1 MKPVLYFLA
10 VTFFLISGTLLA
22 QKRNCATMIYQK
34 KIVRENPELTKKRA
48 EIEIHT
54 QRRRFIQNSQ
64 RTTGN
69 ILFVPVVVHIVSN
82 SDVPAENISDAQI
95 QSQIDVIYKDFRGFN
110 SEFQN
115 IQDNIW
121 PQAADMQIEFYMAQI
136 DPDGNPT
143 NGITRKET
151 DVSSWGTTN
160 RIKRSADGGVDA
172 WDTTAYL
179 NFWIGN
185 IGSGVLGYASFPD
198 QAGSPN
204 DGIVM
209 SPEYF
214 GSSDYEVAAGESFYL
229 SAPFDKGRT
238 TTHEIGHYLNLFHLW
253 ENFDGDGCD
262 FDDLVEDTPN
272 TDAANFDCEIGHMSC
287 GTEDMVENYMDYSDD
302 ACMGLFTEGQK
313 NRMRAT
319 LETGGPRADLVQSP
333 FPFLLAANEDSQ
345 STDICT
351 TAVAVINFTYTVVD
365 DEFTNTVDFS
375 VSSGLPSDAVATFSP
390 TSATTDGTAVTL
402 TISNLEGADVGTYI
416 IVVQSTDGTDKV
428 PTGIKLNVFSS
439 TFDTL
444 TVVSPI
450 DGAVDENSTV
460 TLQWNEDANAAAYE
474 IDVATDA
481 DFTNII
487 ASDVAEVTE
496 FDADLM
502 NETAYF
508 WRVRAFN
515 DCGEGA
521 YTAARFTTG
530 NISCDTYNSSDT
542 PLNIADNN
550 RSGILS
556 SVTISDAAK
565 IRDVNVTVNI
575 RHTWTEDLD
584 LILVA
589 PNGMEVLLSSSNGGS
604 GDNYTN
610 TVFDDDGTI
619 AIVGSAAPFTGI
631 FSPEES
637 LSVLNGSEA
646 SGSWSLRI
654 VDTADEDVG
663 ILNSW
668 ILEICSSPQTDA
680 DGDGIEDVVDNCPS
694 IANANQADSDGDGEG
709 DVCDADDDGD
719 GVLDIN
725 DNCPM
730 VSNENQADNDGDGIG
745 DLCDDDDDNDGVL
758 DVNDNCQFEVNPDQA
773 DNDDDGEGDICD
785 DDDDN
790 DGVLNADDNC
800 QFTSNADQLDI
811 DLDGVGN
818 ACDGLTANDIV
829 TPNGDGIN
837 DTWTII
843 NIERFSGTV
852 VRIFNRWGNEVF
864 RTNTYNND
872 WNGTNQSGKTLPAG
886 SYYYQLDQ
894 SGNGTTIV
902 SGWLLITF

>member
-1 MKPVLYFLA
+1 MKPVLYFLVA
-10 VTFFLISGTLLA
+10 CFFLIPTVMFPQERTCASAAYLKQQLENNPKYASNLA
-22 QKRNCATMIYQK
+22 KLEA
-34 KIVRENPELTKKRA
+34 LTQQRA
-48 EIEIHT
+48 SNT
-54 QRRRFIQNSQ
+54 NLQR
-64 RTTGN
+64 TGN
-69 ILFVPVVVHIVSN
+69 ILYVPIVVHVVYN
-82 SDVPAENISDAQI
+82 NDDQNISDEQI
-95 QSQIDVIYKDFRGFN
+95 QSQIDVIYKDFRGLN

-115 IQDNIW
+115 IQDNLW
-121 PQAADMQIEFYMAQI
+121 PQAADMEIEFYLAQI

-143 NGITRKET
+143 NGITRTQTAET
-151 DVSSWGTTN
+151 GWGATN
-160 RIKRSADGGVDA
+160 DMKSTALGGKDP
-172 WDTTAYL
+172 WDTTKYF
-179 NFWIGN
+179 NFWTVNFTGDLLGFAQFPGGN
-185 IGSGVLGYASFPD
+185 PST
-198 QAGSPN
+198 
-204 DGIVM
+204 DGIVIGAQ
-209 SPEYF
+209 YF
-214 GSSDYEVAAGESFYL
+214 GSSDADTNNDFFL

-238 TTHEIGHYLNLFHLW
+238 TTHEMGHFFNLRHIW
-253 ENFDGDGCD
+253 GDGACGTDD
-262 FDDLVEDTPN
+262 FIADTPES
-272 TDAANFDCEIGHMSC
+272 DASNGGCNVGHTSC
-287 GTEDMVENYMDYSDD
+287 GSVDMVENYMDYSDD

-313 NRMRAT
+313 NRMRTT
-319 LETGGPRADLVQSP
+319 LETGGPRDTLEQPP
-333 FPFLLAANEDSQ
+333 FPFLLTVNADSQ
-345 STDICT
+345 PTDVCT
-351 TAVAVINFTYTVVD
+351 TDVAVINLTYILIDPAFTD
-365 DEFTNTVDFS
+365 SVDFS
-375 VSSGLPSDAVATFSP
+375 LTSGLPAGSTAVFSP
-390 TSATTDGTAVTL
+390 SSAAADGTAVTL
-402 TISNLEGADVGTYI
+402 TISNLAGVDVGAYVI
-416 IVVQSTDGTDKV
+416 GMQSTDGTDNAPSV
-428 PTGIKLNVFSS
+428 ANLNVFNS
-439 TFDTL
+439 TFDMLTL
-444 TVVSPI
+444 VSPM

-460 TLQWNEDANAAAYE
+460 TLQWNEDVNAAAYE

-481 DFTNII
+481 DFTNIV
-487 ASDVAEVTE
+487 ASGTTEVAE
-496 FDADLM
+496 FDVGLI

-508 WRVRAFN
+508 WRVRAIN

-521 YTAARFTTG
+521 YTAAKFTTG

-542 PLNIADNN
+542 PLNIPDNN
-550 RSGILS
+550 QSGILS

-589 PNGMEVLLSSSNGGS
+589 PNGMEVLLSSSNGSS

-646 SGSWSLRI
+646 RGSWSLRI

-663 ILNSW
+663 ILNGW

-758 DVNDNCQFEVNPDQA
+758 DANDNCQFEVNPDQA

-872 WNGTNQSGKTLPAG
+872 WNGTNKSGKILPAG

-894 SGNGTTIV
+894 SGMGTTIV